1 MRSTRMLLFFFAL
14 CPAHLIGFCSSFLP
28 SVQLTSK
35 SSRPPRPGRA
45 PLLTPNAGPPRCAPG
60 RAPPLTPKFNQGPRV
75 PASALLP
82 GPRTP
87 ADPKRGASC
96 SSYPLLLFPCPWHT
110 FAVKTCQNCP
120 AGREQVS
127 KKEKDAQTH
136 AGALT
141 LFLENGGQRWRHAL
155 NCFSLPAAC

>member
-1 MRSTRMLLFFFAL
+1 MLLFFFAL
-14 CPAHLIGFCSSFLP
+14 CPAHLKGFCSSLLFFFALCP
-28 SVQLTSK
+28 AHLQEQPASA
-35 SSRPPRPGRA
+35 PGPRA
-45 PLLTPNAGPPRCAPG
+45 PADPKCGAAALRPG